1 MNQTIWF
8 RDHDEVSATPKQCAS
23 VNFKDY
29 NKAQAAVD
37 DVETVGDGRISPYV
51 PWSYDAAIALA
62 QGIDRVYN
70 PGHYSD
76 EPDRDA
82 SLLDPDPNNQPAW
95 GDLLYET
102 MGCQIQGILWRGCF

>member
-1 MNQTIWF
+1 M
-8 RDHDEVSATPKQCAS
+8 
-23 VNFKDY
+23 NFKDY

-37 DVETVGDGRISPYV
+37 DVETVGMAEYRHTCLGPTT
-51 PWSYDAAIALA
+51 AIALA

-95 GDLLYET
+95 KSL
-102 MGCQIQGILWRGCF
+102 